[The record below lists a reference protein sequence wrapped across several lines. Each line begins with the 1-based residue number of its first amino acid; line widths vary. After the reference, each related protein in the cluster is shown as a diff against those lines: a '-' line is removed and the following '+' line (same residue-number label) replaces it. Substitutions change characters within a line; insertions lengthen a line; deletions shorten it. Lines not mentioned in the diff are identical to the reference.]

1 MRNCDVFVLPS
12 FYEGFPVV
20 ALEANAAS
28 LPVIGSRIPGLS
40 EAVEDGRT
48 AILHDVKDVR
58 GMADSIIRLLV
69 DLESARRLGA
79 TGRAR
84 IQEEFSAETAAK
96 RLLELYTEC
105 LRNAER
111 PFYGTERTGRLEEP
125 R

>member
-48 AILHDVKDVR
+48 AVLHPADDIEGMVGSVVK
-58 GMADSIIRLLV
+58 LLEHP
-69 DLESARRLGA
+69 ESARALGSAGRL
-79 TGRAR
+79 RV
-84 IQEEFSAETAAK
+84 QQDFSAQAGAR
-96 RLLELYTEC
+96 RLLETYTEC
-105 LRNAER
+105 RQAAGSGASR
-111 PFYGTERTGRLEEP
+111 
-125 R
+125 